1 MSRRRIGCKG
11 KYALGV
17 HEFGMA
23 YHYALNYQDW
33 LMEYNALADPSTGL
47 RYDKDHVQSSY
58 QVDTTEANG
67 IRRAELREH
76 MKIVE
81 QAAIEADPDLY
92 RFILLG
98 VTMEEATYDILRR
111 KYDMPASRGTFYDRR
126 RKFYWL
132 LWQHI
137 EKFGTKGT
145 I

>member
-1 MSRRRIGCKG
+1 
-11 KYALGV
+11 
-17 HEFGMA
+17 MA

-47 RYDKDHVQSSY
+47 RYDKDHVQSSNH
-58 QVDTTEANG
+58 VDTTEANG

-126 RKFYWL
+126 RKFYWV

>member
-1 MSRRRIGCKG
+1 M
-11 KYALGV
+11 GV

-23 YHYALNYQDW
+23 YHYALCYQDW
-33 LMEYNALADPSTGL
+33 LIEYNALADPSTGL
-47 RYDKDHVQSSY
+47 RYDKDHVQSSN

-126 RKFYWL
+126 RKFYWV

>member
-1 MSRRRIGCKG
+1 
-11 KYALGV
+11 
-17 HEFGMA
+17 MA

-47 RYDKDHVQSSY
+47 RYDKDHVQSSN

-126 RKFYWL
+126 RKFYWV
-132 LWQHI
+132 LWQPI

>member
-1 MSRRRIGCKG
+1 
-11 KYALGV
+11 
-17 HEFGMA
+17 MA

-47 RYDKDHVQSSY
+47 RYDKDHVQSSN

-126 RKFYWL
+126 RKFYWV

>member
-1 MSRRRIGCKG
+1 
-11 KYALGV
+11 
-17 HEFGMA
+17 MA
-23 YHYALNYQDW
+23 YHYALNYQGW
-33 LMEYNALADPSTGL
+33 LSEYNALADPSTGL
-47 RYDKDHVQSSY
+47 RYDKDHVQSSN

-126 RKFYWL
+126 RKFYWV
-132 LWQHI
+132 LWQYI

>member
-1 MSRRRIGCKG
+1 
-11 KYALGV
+11 
-17 HEFGMA
+17 MA

-47 RYDKDHVQSSY
+47 RYDKDHVRSSN

-126 RKFYWL
+126 RKFYWV

>member
-1 MSRRRIGCKG
+1 
-11 KYALGV
+11 
-17 HEFGMA
+17 MA

-47 RYDKDHVQSSY
+47 RYDKDHVQSSN

-67 IRRAELREH
+67 ILRAELREH

-126 RKFYWL
+126 RKFYWV